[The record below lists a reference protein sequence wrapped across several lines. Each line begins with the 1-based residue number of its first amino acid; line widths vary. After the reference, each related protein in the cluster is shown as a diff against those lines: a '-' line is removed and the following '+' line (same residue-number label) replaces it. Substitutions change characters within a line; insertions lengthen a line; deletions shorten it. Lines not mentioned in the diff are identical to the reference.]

1 MCGFEGSL
9 YSRVGSN
16 QGNTVVSENNTPPS
30 TKCEL
35 KVHLAF
41 EEVIKMQVAISNIYL
56 NAECI
61 IVSENNCLTTYQT

>member
-1 MCGFEGSL
+1 MWVRGRLVFEGSL

-16 QGNTVVSENNTPPS
+16 QGNTVVSENNTSPS

-41 EEVIKMQVAISNIYL
+41 E
-56 NAECI
+56 
-61 IVSENNCLTTYQT
+61 